1 MNLYCY
7 QVKEET
13 RQNKLVIMKDQFPG
27 YVFGYGSLMSPESIE
42 ESLDR
47 KIQLTDLI
55 PCQLHGYIR
64 RWNACVPYIFEDEAS
79 GEFSIDV
86 VFLNLERRE
95 YASVNGVLLPV
106 NQVDLD
112 ALDRRE
118 LVYNRLIVTSQ
129 VCANQP
135 VQGVVYT
142 YVAQPEYS
150 RKVRLQHGLIMSD
163 YIELVEAACREFGEE
178 FLKEYHR
185 TTLMPESP
193 TFQVEIDAE

>member
-1 MNLYCY
+1 MC
-7 QVKEET
+7 VV
-13 RQNKLVIMKDQFPG
+13 RSFRWMQNKLVIMRDQFPD

-42 ESLDR
+42 ESLDC

-55 PCQLHGYIR
+55 SCQLHGYIR
-64 RWNACVPYIFEDEAS
+64 RWNACVPYIFEDETS
-79 GEFSIDV
+79 GEFSVDV
-86 VFLNLERRE
+86 VFLNIERRK

-106 NQVDLD
+106 NQADLD
-112 ALDRRE
+112 VLDQRE

-129 VCANQP
+129 ICANQP

-150 RKVRLQHGLIMSD
+150 RKVCLQHGLIMSD
-163 YIELVEAACREFGEE
+163 YIELVEAACREFGEA

-185 TTLMPESP
+185 TTLPPESP